1 MKNIILLILSLM
13 AGSEAPEEPQ
23 ENTGDDPNTN
33 EIPEPTDVIFPATFP
48 EQNSKTE
55 EWRKSDVFFLQR
67 TIENAYFRLIVKD
80 KRKDNRTY
88 HCKSNQWKT
97 SANENVNDKRGCKT
111 TVNQTAYGT
120 AETTISCSYL
130 DHCQFKNSFTCK
142 TITLNLNKISTNSSP
157 KSNGKFTLID
167 TVCGFNLSI
176 SNVSSEDAGTY
187 WCGLKKKAWKL
198 PSWTHTNTTTC
209 QKKNNKSKQ
218 NITITL
224 KNVRTTDSGTY
235 WCGAEN
241 NDKQH
246 SKDFFHKLTL
256 NVAPPAQF
264 TPSLSSAQM
273 TTVSAQNNDPA
284 EDKQPVI
291 VRGFLL
297 MLLALVIMVIAII
310 AVYKRYSHSKN
321 AGNRAVEQQPKD
333 EYLYEEI
340 PDVLP
345 TSTTTAIYA
354 LADFPTNTPDSL
366 HYSTIN
372 FQHSSADEPDGEGLV
387 LRPSSASCQY
397 SVIKGSP
404 SSTSFTDPSSRST
417 DEPIYSTVSKP

>member
-1 MKNIILLILSLM
+1 KNNIMHLNSSYDVFTISLLVSTELTTFRKSTTTGQNLTFFCKYEENVENLTKFICKGEDETKCQPLANTTNTIINSRFLMKDNKTKKNITITVSKVTASDSGTYWCGAEKTDKQRSKIFTHRMSLTV
-13 AGSEAPEEPQ
+13 GEFCSPEEPQ

-55 EWRKSDVFFLQR
+55 D
-67 TIENAYFRLIVKD
+67 
-80 KRKDNRTY
+80 
-88 HCKSNQWKT
+88 
-97 SANENVNDKRGCKT
+97 
-111 TVNQTAYGT
+111 
-120 AETTISCSYL
+120 
-130 DHCQFKNSFTCK
+130 FTCK

-198 PSWTHTNTTTC
+198 PSWTHTNTTT
-209 QKKNNKSKQ
+209 
-218 NITITL
+218 
-224 KNVRTTDSGTY
+224 Y
-235 WCGAEN
+235 
-241 NDKQH
+241 
-246 SKDFFHKLTL
+246 
-256 NVAPPAQF
+256 
-264 TPSLSSAQM
+264 
-273 TTVSAQNNDPA
+273 PA

-310 AVYKRYSHSKN
+310 AVYKRKDSFICFNTIVLNVVYFFIPSH
-321 AGNRAVEQQPKD
+321 Q